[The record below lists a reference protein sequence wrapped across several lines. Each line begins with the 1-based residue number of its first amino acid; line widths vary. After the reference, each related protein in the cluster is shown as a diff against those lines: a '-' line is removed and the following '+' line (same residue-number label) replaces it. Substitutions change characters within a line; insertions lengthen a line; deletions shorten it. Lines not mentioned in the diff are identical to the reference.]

1 MASCRR
7 CEMPRHVRAET
18 GRDDRTPRSV
28 LGSEEPFHDQACLR
42 AGDTSSSVTFK
53 FFRSPS
59 IVRTISTRDLD
70 PGRFVVGLEI
80 SLPCGFN
87 LSLSIWRSPEIALE
101 ASRLGSFVFGAASVG
116 VTVGRRVQRSNDEAV

>member
-1 MASCRR
+1 M
-7 CEMPRHVRAET
+7 
-18 GRDDRTPRSV
+18 
-28 LGSEEPFHDQACLR
+28 
-42 AGDTSSSVTFK
+42 TFK

-80 SLPCGFN
+80 PLPCGFN
-87 LSLSIWRSPEIALE
+87 LSLSIWRSPEIVLE